1 LIENTFS
8 KSYEELIYCQDP
20 KLLSL
25 LRISIEA
32 KNYEQIIV
40 ILDYELKYNI
50 LILPILIIYLR
61 IVKSIIFSI
70 ISTNN

>member
-1 LIENTFS
+1 MIENTFS
-8 KSYEELIYCQDP
+8 KSYEEFIYCQDF

-25 LRISIEA
+25 LRISIGE

-40 ILDYELKYNI
+40 ILDYELKYNV

-61 IVKSIIFSI
+61 IFKSI
-70 ISTNN
+70 NNIN